1 MSGPDLN
8 SMNLKY
14 DHNDPVSAYRGLTL
28 ARPQSSLFPSH
39 RAFDLH
45 PLYMES
51 LLDPSL
57 ILSQIQHRF
66 PRVAFLDFVNHGRLL
81 LLIFFFFF
89 YSPGTG
95 NELW

>member
-14 DHNDPVSAYRGLTL
+14 NHNDPVSAYRGLTL

-57 ILSQIQHRF
+57 ISDSTSFPQSGF
-66 PRVAFLDFVNHGRLL
+66 PRLRE
-81 LLIFFFFF
+81 
-89 YSPGTG
+89 P
-95 NELW
+95 W